1 MKVSIVIINYNTYDL
16 TRKCLESIYQH
27 VKGVSYEVILVDN
40 ASSECDPVVFRDA
53 FPDLKLIRSEINL
66 GFAKGNNLGIQHA
79 SGEYVLLLNSDT
91 ELIEDSVSLSLSYAE
106 KLNDLGALSCKL
118 IHPDGR
124 HQSVAQRFPSVR
136 YSLFELF
143 RINKMLPQKKVGR
156 ILLGAFFKHDENVA
170 ADWVWGAFFL
180 FKRDSL
186 KLLEKGHLND
196 AYFMYFEDMQWCLDF
211 KRIGLNNY
219 YFAETSVIHKMGG
232 SAAEKSELLKKN
244 EALFQRK
251 NFNPIKRS
259 ALRILNKW
267 LS

>member
-16 TRKCLESIYQH
+16 TRKCLESIYQC
-27 VKGVSYEVILVDN
+27 VKGVSFEVILVDN
-40 ASSECDPVVFRDA
+40 ASSECDPAVFKDA

-91 ELIEDSVSLSLSYAE
+91 ELIEDSVSLSLSYADR
-106 KLNDLGALSCKL
+106 LNDLGALSCKL

-136 YSLFELF
+136 YLLFERF
-143 RINKMLPQKKVGR
+143 RINKLLPSQKVGR
-156 ILLGAFFKHDENVA
+156 ILLGAFFKHDENVTV
-170 ADWVWGAFFL
+170 DWVWGAFFL

-186 KLLEKGHLND
+186 KLLENGQLND

-211 KRIGLNNY
+211 KRIGLKNY

-232 SAAEKSELLKKN
+232 SSANKEELMRHNERQFYTKNYSKLKRWLLKT
-244 EALFQRK
+244 L
-251 NFNPIKRS
+251 
-259 ALRILNKW
+259 
-267 LS
+267 